1 MDGEEKLKQIKQRY
15 RLLKYIVNLLLP
27 ES

>member
-1 MDGEEKLKQIKQRY
+1 MDGEENLKQIKQRY

-27 ES
+27 KS

>member
-1 MDGEEKLKQIKQRY
+1 MDGEENLKQIKQRY